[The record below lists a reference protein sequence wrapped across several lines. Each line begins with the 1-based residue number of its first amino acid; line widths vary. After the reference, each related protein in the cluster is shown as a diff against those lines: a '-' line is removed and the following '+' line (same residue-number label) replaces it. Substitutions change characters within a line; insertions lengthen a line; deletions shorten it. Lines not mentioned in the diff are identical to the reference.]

1 MTQRIGIIG
10 AGIAGLSAAVRL
22 RAQGHDVTV
31 FEANDYVGG
40 KLHATTLNGYR
51 FDLGPSLFTMPQY
64 VDALFE
70 LFDENPRDHFNY
82 LRKETVCHYFWED
95 GTRFNAPADRVAFVH
110 KMSEK
115 FGEDPKK
122 IDSFLRRNAQKY
134 YLTNPL
140 FIEQS
145 LHRLRTYTSAKTL
158 KAIAQLPL
166 LDLHKSLHRTL
177 KTYFKNPK
185 SIQFFSRHA
194 TYNGSSPYKT
204 PGIMS
209 LIPHLEMHHGTF
221 YPEKGMHEISQSIYR
236 LALRHGVIFHLNE
249 PVQEILLTNTKTAS
263 GLRSAKN
270 TYSFDIVVSNMDV
283 VPTYRKLLA
292 HSKAPERILRQE
304 RSSSALIFYWG
315 IRKSFKQ
322 LDLHNIFFSDHYR
335 EEFNAIFEAKTL
347 HEDPTVYI
355 NITKKHT
362 PEDAPEGCE
371 NWFVMINAP
380 GNYEQDWPLL
390 IQLSRARILAKLNRL
405 LGEDISGLIAVE
417 HVLDPRGI
425 ESSTQSYRGA
435 LYGAASNSQFA
446 AFLRH
451 PNHRRA
457 LSNVYFC
464 GGSAHPGGGIP
475 LCLQSGKIVSEL
487 IAHDRST

>member
-10 AGIAGLSAAVRL
+10 AGIAGLSAAIRL
-22 RAQGHDVTV
+22 RAQGHQVTV

-40 KLHATTLNGYR
+40 KLHAISLNGYR

-70 LFDENPRDHFNY
+70 LFGENPRDHFNY
-82 LRKETVCHYFWED
+82 LKKETVCHYFWED
-95 GTRFNAPADRVAFVH
+95 GSRFNAPADRSAFVQQ
-110 KMSEK
+110 MSEL

-122 IDSFLRRNAQKY
+122 IDSFLRRNAKKY
-134 YLTNPL
+134 NLTNPL

-145 LHRLRTYTSAKTL
+145 LHRLSTYTSLKTL
-158 KAIAQLPL
+158 KAIAHLPQ

-177 KTYFKNPK
+177 KGYFKNPK

-209 LIPHLEMHHGTF
+209 LIPHLEMHHGTY
-221 YPEKGMHEISQSIYR
+221 YPEKGMHEISQSIFR
-236 LALRHGVIFHLNE
+236 LAQRHGVDFHLGE
-249 PVQEILLTNTKTAS
+249 PVHEILLSKPNKAS
-263 GLRSAKN
+263 GLRTAKDSY
-270 TYSFDIVVSNMDV
+270 TFDLIVSNMDV
-283 VPTYRKLLA
+283 VPTYRKLLP
-292 HSKAPERILRQE
+292 HTKAPEHTLRQE

-315 IRKSFKQ
+315 IRKRFEQ
-322 LDLHNIFFSDHYR
+322 LDLHNIFFSEHYR
-335 EEFNAIFEAKTL
+335 EEFNAIFEEKTL
-347 HEDPTVYI
+347 HEDPTVYV
-355 NITKKHT
+355 NITSKHT
-362 PEDAPEGCE
+362 PEDAPNGCE

-380 GNYEQDWPLL
+380 GNFNQDWPAL
-390 IQLSRARILAKLNRL
+390 IELSRKRITAKLSRL
-405 LGEDISGLIAVE
+405 LGEDITRLITVE

-425 ESSTQSYRGA
+425 ESNTQSYRGA
-435 LYGAASNSQFA
+435 LYGAASNSQLA

-451 PNHRRA
+451 PNHRST

-487 IAHDRST
+487 IAHDRNA